1 LYALSPERINQQ
13 RLPPSPSLPNRLDK
27 HHRSSSDVASKVAF
41 LNSLNSA
48 TSPSRQQSA
57 SNHAALQRAILGRE
71 EAEAA
76 LHFTNSQLAE
86 AQIRERRISERVE
99 SLMEELQTVKERQA
113 HERQVFEKEVRRARK
128 DAFKAGSNL
137 VKTQE
142 DLKEARAESMTL
154 KAEVDKER
162 SAKEH
167 AKQEA
172 FERAYTL
179 AGVLEEMEVTREK
192 LRSSEAERDAVL
204 LEQQAKLVQRQE
216 QFGDHRHENENKQ
229 EVSEQLGEQEQ
240 QDTFLGLARNQR
252 SGRDSPDR
260 SPTARRR
267 KNRFERLLPVDS
279 PETTPLI
286 NFGNKSRSKALGNAL
301 LPVEDEEDEW
311 LGGGEAD
318 PEDQLLDLQAEL
330 RWERTLRERAD
341 DMVHFLQ
348 MECQFKMCACRIAE
362 QSGERFIHDWD
373 WERKQRAESAERKQ
387 RAQSTERKQRAQS
400 TEKKQR
406 AQSTERKQQQA
417 IVSVSK
423 AAKDTCSAGEELE
436 SRRQRN
442 KPDCGRARL
451 EANNVAAASH
461 LERPLSAAADFH
473 SSAPILRPDQRSLSN
488 RELFDLSLPKT
499 QAARPS
505 TAMGI
510 MTLQSPIR
518 VVPRSPLHSS
528 TTPTKESRLNASA
541 SKFTS
546 TPKSTTT
553 RSPSASPYPITP
565 ALKTPTR
572 LVPRTVHAQTTTTMI
587 PVRGLEDDDVFSPAS
602 QNVPGTPISREAA
615 LAQIRARRDRARSVN
630 LKTSICKSA
639 PGSARRGLGG
649 GVREFSAPGRF

>member
-1 LYALSPERINQQ
+1 MELAGSLRRPASPGTPLYVLSPERVNQQ
-13 RLPPSPSLPNRLDK
+13 RLPPSPSFPNHLDK

-41 LNSLNSA
+41 LNSLSST
-48 TSPSRQQSA
+48 TSPTRQQSA
-57 SNHAALQRAILGRE
+57 SSHAALQRAILGRE

-76 LHFTNSQLAE
+76 LHAANSQLVE
-86 AQIRERRISERVE
+86 AQVRERRISERVE

-137 VKTQE
+137 VKAQE
-142 DLKEARAESMTL
+142 DLKEARVEVTTL

-162 SAKEH
+162 SGKEQ
-167 AKQEA
+167 ARQEA

-179 AGVLEEMEVTREK
+179 AGILEEMEVMREK
-192 LRSSEAERDAVL
+192 LRSAEAERDAVL
-204 LEQQAKLVQRQE
+204 LEQKATVVQGQEPNEDHRPEYEGREEVLEQPRELQE
-216 QFGDHRHENENKQ
+216 QHMFDGQAQKSRSDC
-229 EVSEQLGEQEQ
+229 
-240 QDTFLGLARNQR
+240 GL
-252 SGRDSPDR
+252 PDR

-279 PETTPLI
+279 PENTPLI
-286 NFGNKSRSKALGNAL
+286 NFGNRSISKAYTNIA
-301 LPVEDEEDEW
+301 DEGKDEFM
-311 LGGGEAD
+311 GDGEAD
-318 PEDQLLDLQAEL
+318 LEDQLLDLRAEL

-362 QSGERFIHDWD
+362 KSGTRFIHDWD
-373 WERKQRAESAERKQ
+373 WEKRQRAESAERKQ
-387 RAQSTERKQRAQS
+387 P
-400 TEKKQR
+400 
-406 AQSTERKQQQA
+406 QA
-417 IVSVSK
+417 TAAKSE
-423 AAKDTCSAGEELE
+423 AAKDIGSAGEEAQSL
-436 SRRQRN
+436 RQTN
-442 KPDCGRARL
+442 KPGYGAAIPETDD
-451 EANNVAAASH
+451 VAVTSQ

-473 SSAPILRPDQRSLSN
+473 RSVPLLQPDERSLSN
-488 RELFDLSLPKT
+488 QDRFDLSPPKP
-499 QAARPS
+499 QFARPS

-510 MTLQSPIR
+510 MRLQSPIR
-518 VVPRSPLHSS
+518 VVPHSS
-528 TTPTKESRLNASA
+528 LPSSTPPTKESRSKAS
-541 SKFTS
+541 SGR

-565 ALKTPTR
+565 RPKTPSR
-572 LVPRTVHAQTTTTMI
+572 SVPRTIQAQTTTVMV

-630 LKTSICKSA
+630 LKTNLCKSA

-649 GVREFSAPGRF
+649 GVREFSAPGRI